1 MKYSPSKIEAHW
13 QREWPRKARVARH
26 GVKRKYAPSKI
37 EAYWQKQ
44 WEHFGLHSPD
54 LAKAKKP
61 FYNLMMF
68 PYPSGAGLHVGHV
81 YAFSGAD
88 TFGRFMRRQGYDVFE
103 PMGFDAFG
111 IHGENYALK
120 INKHPKAV
128 TAETTRFFREEQLK
142 KLGIMFDWSRE
153 INTTLPEY
161 YQWNQWL
168 FLEFLKAGLAVRKR
182 APVNWCPSC
191 QTVLADEQAVAGRC
205 ERCDSEVGKREIEQ
219 WFFKITDYAE
229 RLDKNLDKI
238 DWSEK
243 VKKIQRAW
251 IGRSEGAE
259 VKFWIPAVKKELKVF
274 TTRLDTIFGVTY
286 IALAP
291 EHALLKDLVTPG
303 QKEVVNQFL
312 AEHHKRQAQAQPT
325 DEKFGVF
332 TGSHAIN
339 PLSGALVP
347 IWVADYVLAHYGGGA
362 IMGVP
367 AHDTRDFN
375 FAKKY
380 NLPIEEVIDGKSE
393 VRSQKSAYDGEGTLA
408 NSGESAKAR
417 VAITKWLKEK
427 KLGQSV
433 VTYRLRDWL
442 ISRQRYWATP
452 IPVIYCRK
460 CLEIPNSKFQIPNK
474 NRNTKYQIPNTATI
488 NGVEYAI
495 VPVPE
500 KDLPVL
506 LPETENFRPAGTG
519 KSPLASIDSFV
530 QTKCPQCKGE
540 ALRETD
546 VMDNFI
552 DSSWYYLGYL
562 TLGTKNAKRKT
573 KNTLTR
579 PFDTPIVKKWM
590 PVDMYIGGAEHSVL
604 HLLYTRFV
612 TLVLGDLGHIDL
624 SKNDNEPFKKFRS
637 HGLITKDGAKMA
649 KSKGNVVNPND
660 YIKEYGADALR
671 LYMLFLGPY
680 DQGGDFSDSGIK
692 GATRFLEKVW
702 NICTTN
708 KLQPTTYKL
717 QAAALTMLHKTVAV
731 VTADISEL
739 HFNTAIA
746 KLMTYVNFLQAQKN
760 VSQLER
766 ETLLAL
772 VAPLAPHIT
781 EEIYQKTLSQS
792 KGGRKKFSSVHD
804 SPWPKFD
811 KKYLVSETIKL
822 AVQING
828 KTRAALDVPAGL
840 DQPAVEAAARQDAK
854 VAKYLTGQVKKVIF
868 VKDRLINFVL

>member
-1 MKYSPSKIEAHW
+1 MKYSPSKIEARW
-13 QREWPRKARVARH
+13 QREWE
-26 GVKRKYAPSKI
+26 KYK
-37 EAYWQKQ
+37 
-44 WEHFGLHSPD
+44 FHSPD

-88 TFGRFMRRQGYDVFE
+88 TFGRFMRRQGFDVFE

-120 INKHPKAV
+120 INKHPKEV
-128 TAETTRFFREEQLK
+128 TAETTKFFREEQLK
-142 KLGIMFDWSRE
+142 KLGMMFDWSRE

-161 YQWNQWL
+161 YKWNQWL
-168 FLEFLKAGLAVRKR
+168 FLEFLKAGLAVRKK

-191 QTVLADEQAVAGRC
+191 KTVLADEQTVGGRC
-205 ERCDSEVGKREIEQ
+205 ERCDSEVAKREIEQ

-243 VKKIQRAW
+243 VKKLQRAW

-259 VKFWIPAVKKELKVF
+259 VKFWLPAVKKELKVF

-303 QKEVVNQFL
+303 QKEAVNQFL
-312 AEHHKRQAQAQPT
+312 AEHQKRQAQAQPT

-339 PLSGALVP
+339 PLSGALAP

-362 IMGVP
+362 VMGVP

-408 NSGESAKAR
+408 NSGEFTGLESAKAR
-417 VAITKWLKEK
+417 LAISKWLKAK

-460 CLEIPNSKFQIPNK
+460 CLEVRSQNSGLGTGNK
-474 NRNTKYQIPNTATI
+474 KLRTTHYELRTATI
-488 NGVEYAI
+488 DGVEYAI
-495 VPVPE
+495 IPVPE

-519 KSPLASIDSFV
+519 KSPLASIDAFV
-530 QTKCPQCKGE
+530 HTKCPQCKGE

-552 DSSWYYLGYL
+552 DSSWYYLAYL
-562 TLGTKNAKRKT
+562 MLGSKNPKRKT
-573 KNTLTR
+573 KNNLGR

-612 TLVLGDLGHIDL
+612 SMALYDLGHVSFSAGGL
-624 SKNDNEPFKKFRS
+624 PASMAPEAPLGGEPFKKFRS

-692 GATRFLEKVW
+692 GATRFLERVW
-702 NICTTN
+702 QLCTSFQ
-708 KLQPTTYKL
+708 LSAVSFQLVPERL
-717 QAAALTMLHKTVAV
+717 AQMHKTIKAA
-731 VTADISEL
+731 TEDFSNL
-739 HFNTAIA
+739 RFNTAIA
-746 KLMTYVNFLQAQKN
+746 KLMTYVNFLQAQDQ
-760 VSQLER
+760 VSQKER
-766 ETLLAL
+766 DTLLSL

-781 EEIYQKTLSQS
+781 EEIFQQ
-792 KGGRKKFSSVHD
+792 GRKSKKTFQSIHD

-811 KKYLVSETIKL
+811 KKYLVAETIKL
-822 AVQING
+822 AVQVNG
-828 KTRAALDVPAGL
+828 KTRAVLDVAAGL
-840 DQPAVEAAARQDAK
+840 DQPAAESAARQGAK
-854 VAKYLTGQVKKVIF
+854 VAKYLTGEVKKVIF
-868 VKDRLINFVL
+868 IKDRLINFVL